1 MRSSEEMTL
10 RDFQLLPSIKG
21 ISEVTDSWSLL
32 IRASEQG
39 QSCKTG
45 EYNISVS
52 FDWTLHQFLF
62 VVQQG
67 LKATRDERQLL
78 FPSSYT

>member
-1 MRSSEEMTL
+1 MTL